1 MQESVSKDDN
11 LAISAA
17 KVTKINRKGK
27 IKAEKFL
34 PRLQFYWNLNIA
46 LRDFGILIALSR
58 QLSRW
63 SLLFLWN
70 LVEQLLHQ
78 VPERCYAA
86 DLATLVLGMRTEQC
100 RTE

>member
-46 LRDFGILIALSR
+46 LRD
-58 QLSRW
+58 
-63 SLLFLWN
+63 
-70 LVEQLLHQ
+70 
-78 VPERCYAA
+78 
-86 DLATLVLGMRTEQC
+86 LGY
-100 RTE
+100 